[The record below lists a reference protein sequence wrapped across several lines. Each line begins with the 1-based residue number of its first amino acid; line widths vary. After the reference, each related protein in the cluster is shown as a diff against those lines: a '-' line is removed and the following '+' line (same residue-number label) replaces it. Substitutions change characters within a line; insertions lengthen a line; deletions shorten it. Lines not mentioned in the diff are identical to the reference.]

1 MSCDIKLEV
10 GAGSAPGE
18 FMARVVDAPSGGE
31 PSAIFQLDVDAL
43 LRGRDALENTVL
55 ASGAAGR
62 RIVPAHEQQLRR
74 VGQQLF
80 EALFSGHV
88 LGTYR
93 ASLGAARQRG
103 EPLRVVLRLTAPQ
116 LAALPWEALFDTEIE
131 KFICRREP
139 LVRHVPA
146 PYTLKPLE
154 VTPPLRVLGLV
165 ASPRGMQPLDVAAE
179 QKQLSEALATPIAG
193 GLIELEWLAHA
204 SWDGVH
210 ERLLSNQWHVLHFIG
225 HGDYDV
231 DTDQGL
237 IALEGEGG
245 RADPVEAEQLADLLN
260 EARPTPRL
268 VVLNSCS
275 SAQGGT
281 QDLFSGTA
289 AALVRSGINAVAA
302 MQFTISDSAA
312 IAFARGFYTAIA
324 LGRSVDDATRSG
336 RISMLGKG
344 HSLEWVTPVLY
355 VRGDSTQLFSLAR
368 PERKG
373 RHDEEPLTQGAS
385 KPIEGQPA
393 QTPPS
398 EPRSTIASAG
408 LRAMYV
414 QARAELRAEHYDA
427 AIGLLDDLLSLA
439 SDYHDAAVLR
449 EDAVRRRDLADRYQ
463 QAIDAQA
470 ANDWNTSARL
480 YQQVLELQPD
490 YRDAA
495 IRCEQCEKAQRI
507 IDLQDE
513 LRVHADRNN
522 WQAVIGVSDELAA
535 LDPEAADPDGLATSA
550 RDTLRTEAE
559 RERIYARASAAE
571 DAGDWATAISH
582 YRSLNGHRDAEI
594 RLHTCQQRQEEAETT
609 RRRPALIDEIT
620 ALHQAGRWKEV
631 LAAAEELCR
640 LDPDNPDLG
649 GMVFDARA
657 KLREAELADRFAQ
670 GVDHLQQAHWKEAIR
685 AFTAIEQEQPGYRD
699 AAALLKTAHQKLSET
714 AEVTQRATPS
724 PRPLSQ
730 TTTPAP
736 PSPTTPPVPVAV
748 QRRWRTSSWL
758 VAAVSIVVIGVAL
771 TILAVVQSSKS
782 SNTSTS
788 TSTSTSTPTT
798 SAASTS
804 AQASGPNWTIADYLK
819 KNNIQ
824 ETTITQGT
832 PGAPKIDL
840 PVPEGWTRIPEGA
853 DAQYFGI
860 VFNTPTN
867 PNDPLK
873 IIATVE
879 KLTGNVDTDK
889 LLAVAPG
896 EVKNLPGYNGGD
908 GIKATLSGFPASRL
922 SGSYTKN
929 GVPQIVAQNTVVIQ
943 SKDGTYLLQIKAEA
957 PEADADALRAAA
969 PVIVQKTTITP

>member
-10 GAGSAPGE
+10 GAGSARGE

-62 RIVPAHEQQLRR
+62 RIVPAHEQQLRQ

-103 EPLRVVLRLTAPQ
+103 EPLRVVLRLTAPH

-146 PYTLKPLE
+146 PYTREPLE

-210 ERLLSNQWHVLHFIG
+210 ERLLSDQWHVLHFIG

-245 RADPVEAEQLADLLN
+245 RAEPVEAEQLADLLN

-275 SAQGGT
+275 SGEGGT

-312 IAFARGFYTAIA
+312 IAFAKGFYTAIA

-336 RISMLGKG
+336 RISMLGRG

-355 VRGDSTQLFSLAR
+355 VRGESTQLFRLAR
-368 PERKG
+368 PERRG
-373 RHDEEPLTQGAS
+373 RHHEEPLAQGAP
-385 KPIEGQPA
+385 KPIEEQPA
-393 QTPPS
+393 QTPPP

-427 AIGLLDDLLSLA
+427 AIGLLDDLLSVA

-495 IRCEQCEKAQRI
+495 IRCEQCEKAQRV

-513 LRVHADRNN
+513 LRIHADSTN
-522 WQAVIGVSDELAA
+522 WQAVIDVSDELAA

-550 RDTLRTEAE
+550 RDTLRGEAE
-559 RERIYARASAAE
+559 RERIYTRASAAE
-571 DAGDWATAISH
+571 DAGDWATAIGH
-582 YRSLNGHRDAEI
+582 YRSLNGYRDAEI
-594 RLHTCQQRQEEAETT
+594 RLHTCEQRQEEAETAK
-609 RRRPALIDEIT
+609 RRPALIGEIT

-631 LAAAEELCR
+631 LAAAEELCQ
-640 LDPDNPDLG
+640 LDPDNPDPG
-649 GMVFDARA
+649 GMVSDARA

-670 GVDHLQQAHWKEAIR
+670 GVDHLQQAHWKEANR

-699 AAALLKTAHQKLSET
+699 AAALLKAAQQKLSET
-714 AEVTQRATPS
+714 AEVTQRATPP

-748 QRRWRTSSWL
+748 QRRWQTSSWL

-788 TSTSTSTPTT
+788 TSTATSTATT

-804 AQASGPNWTIADYLK
+804 AQASGPNETIADYIK

-896 EVKNLPGYNGGD
+896 EVKNLPAYNGGD

-929 GVPQIVAQNTVVIQ
+929 GVPQIVAQNTAVIQ
-943 SKDGTYLLQIKAEA
+943 SKDGTYLLQIKAEG